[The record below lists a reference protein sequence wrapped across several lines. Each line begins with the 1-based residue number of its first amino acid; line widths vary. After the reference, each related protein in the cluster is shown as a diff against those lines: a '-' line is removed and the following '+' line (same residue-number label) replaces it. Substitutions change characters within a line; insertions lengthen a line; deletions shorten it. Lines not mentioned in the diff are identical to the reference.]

1 MGLLEERRTQV
12 TVIALASGRANS
24 IAVFEPASNDD
35 RSITGGA
42 GCTGVK
48 AACTGTRREAQPSL
62 WNAVTD

>member
-1 MGLLEERRTQV
+1 V
-12 TVIALASGRANS
+12 TVIALVSGRTNS

-35 RSITGGA
+35 RSITAGT

-48 AACTGTRREAQPSL
+48 AACTGTPRREAQPSL